1 MAAEETKALI
11 LGGGPSG
18 LSVAAVLG
26 ADAIVLEK
34 EDRVGGLCRSLHRR
48 GATFD
53 IGGHSFHTPY
63 PQVES
68 LVESALPG
76 GLFRQT
82 REARVH
88 ACGGLIPYPFQKHF
102 DQLPDEDLVRE
113 CREGL
118 ERAQGDPAAADNFE
132 QYIYRK
138 FGAGIAQHFMLPYN
152 RKLWARD
159 ISAVSCEWTSERVAG
174 AKGESETFA
183 STGGKRK
190 PLQSDT
196 RVGYPAAG
204 GFEEIYRAIAAKA
217 DVRTKS
223 EVSRVDPGTRLA
235 HTADG
240 RSFAWEALVSTAPL
254 PELLRIIDDAPR
266 ELIELADTLAYMSLR
281 VELLVADGPPRSP
294 AQRVYVHEPEIPPHK
309 IAFNHNSSDSL
320 RARPVQAIMAEVS
333 ISEDKPVQFDQ
344 IAPRT
349 IGLLCDLKLLGSPT
363 DVIDVDH
370 LNVKY
375 GYPVYTKDRPEKVRV
390 IKRWLETQG
399 IFSCGRFGDWE
410 YINSDRCIWKGLELG
425 KRLREELQPG
435 RGGHIG

>member
-1 MAAEETKALI
+1 
-11 LGGGPSG
+11 
-18 LSVAAVLG
+18 
-26 ADAIVLEK
+26 
-34 EDRVGGLCRSLHRR
+34 
-48 GATFD
+48 
-53 IGGHSFHTPY
+53 
-63 PQVES
+63 
-68 LVESALPG
+68 
-76 GLFRQT
+76 
-82 REARVH
+82 
-88 ACGGLIPYPFQKHF
+88 
-102 DQLPDEDLVRE
+102 
-113 CREGL
+113 
-118 ERAQGDPAAADNFE
+118 
-132 QYIYRK
+132 
-138 FGAGIAQHFMLPYN
+138 MLPYN

>member
-1 MAAEETKALI
+1 MPAHKARAVI

-18 LSVAAVLG
+18 LSVAAALG

-34 EDRVGGLCRSLHRR
+34 EDSVGGLCRSLNRS

-53 IGGHSFHTPY
+53 IGGHSFHTPH
-63 PQVES
+63 PEVEKF
-68 LVESALPG
+68 VESALPG
-76 GLFRQT
+76 GLFKQV

-102 DQLPDEDLVRE
+102 DQLPDENLVRE

-118 ERAQGDPAAADNFE
+118 ARVNGDPSGADDFE
-132 QYIYRK
+132 QYILRK
-138 FGAGIAQHFMLPYN
+138 FGQGIARHFMLPYN

-159 ISAVSCEWTSERVAG
+159 ISTVSCEWTAERVAG
-174 AKGESETFA
+174 VKGESESFDA
-183 STGGKRK
+183 KGGKRK

-204 GFEEIYRAIAAKA
+204 GFEEIYRAIAAQT
-217 DVRTKS
+217 DVRTHS
-223 EVSRVDPGTRLA
+223 EVSRVDCRRRLA
-235 HTADG
+235 HSMDG
-240 RSFAWEALVSTAPL
+240 RSFAWELLVSTAPL
-254 PELLRIIDDAPR
+254 PELLRIIDDTPQ

-281 VELLVADGPPRSP
+281 VELMVADGPPRSP
-294 AQRVYVHEPEIPPHK
+294 VQRVYVHDAEIPPHK
-309 IAFNHNSSDSL
+309 IAFNHNSSNSL

-333 ISEDKPVQFDQ
+333 ISDEKPVELDQ
-344 IAPRT
+344 IAPKT
-349 IGLLCDLKLLGSPT
+349 IELLCDLKLLGSPE
-363 DVIDVDH
+363 DVIEVDH

-390 IKRWLETQG
+390 IKEWLETQG

-425 KRLREELQPG
+425 DRLAQELQPN